1 MNEMQHKL
9 LSLQLL
15 SYYNHWHT
23 VQRCPYLLETA
34 DSCGSAATLDC
45 TSDCCG
51 DTDDD
56 TSPSLLSTDTS
67 CSVLLGDSFP
77 QGGTTVLSP
86 DATSASVFFGDSVS
100 FTSVDVSGGVMT
112 SLVGSC
118 GVAAAASSAL
128 SLTTSSVMSV
138 STLATF
144 ASLEALQVQ
153 RHRL

>member
-1 MNEMQHKL
+1 M
-9 LSLQLL
+9 LSSQLI
-15 SYYNHWHT
+15 SNYNHYHT
-23 VQRCPYLLETA
+23 VQQLCPYLLETA

-100 FTSVDVSGGVMT
+100 FSSVDVSGGVVT

-118 GVAAAASSAL
+118 GVVAAASSAL
-128 SLTTSSVMSV
+128 SVTTSSVMSV

-144 ASLEALQVQ
+144 ASLDALQVQ